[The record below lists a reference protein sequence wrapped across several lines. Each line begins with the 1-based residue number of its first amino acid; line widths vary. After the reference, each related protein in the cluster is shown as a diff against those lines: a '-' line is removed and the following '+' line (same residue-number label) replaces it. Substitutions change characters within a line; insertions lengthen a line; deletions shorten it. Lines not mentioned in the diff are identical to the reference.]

1 MSDAELCTLIDR
13 ESKASIGVEDFY
25 ARDRERA
32 LSFYMGEA
40 KGDLAPP
47 DVDGRSRVVSKTL
60 MDTVEW
66 AMPCLMRMF
75 AQDDVIRFEPD
86 HPDDDQHVEDAS
98 DYIAHLFY
106 RKNNG
111 FTTLH
116 DAIKSALLFRMGVVK
131 VYCDHRWEH
140 QQEQYRGLSQM
151 EVQALQQD
159 GGIEVLSV
167 EQDGE
172 LPPELLM
179 QGMPPEMAQ
188 TFTVTARRSQ
198 QHKEFKCEGVPPEE
212 IRIARDCRSI
222 EDVRYIAHVV
232 QRTKSDLL
240 SEGWPKEEIDRLNSD
255 STSEGGAER
264 YDRHKYDGGGVPASL
279 DEGDESQEK
288 LTVTEAYVRVDFD
301 GDGIAEYRRILKA
314 GDYIHE
320 NEVTDDHPFALF
332 TPILMPYKVIGLSFY
347 DLVEDLQRIFTA
359 LDRQLLDNAYL
370 ANNPRTA
377 VEEGQVNLDDLLN
390 PVLNGI
396 VRRKAG
402 SNPNALVPLTIPFVG
417 NQILEVRQH
426 FGQVHDTRSGVT
438 EMNSALNSE
447 SLAKGNIGSEG
458 VASLITQGQQRLE
471 LVARV
476 LAEGG
481 VKRMWLLLLKL
492 VTQYQDRPA
501 QMKINGRWLQIDPRA
516 WKNRYDMT
524 LSVGVGTAGRM
535 QKLQGLQMIGAAQE
549 KLFQVGAVSP
559 ENAYNLGCDV
569 AKASGERQTDR
580 YFTKPDPNNPPN
592 QGPPEAVQVEQVRQQ
607 GAQQLA
613 QVKAQTDAHAREVD
627 AQVQVQIEQARQEA
641 QAQQAQHLNEL
652 EAEREHLKLQNEMA
666 LEQFKVE
673 KQMELELAR
682 AHIQQQTAIEVAR
695 INAEAKIASA
705 KTVGAKDA
713 STADSDVAYQEG
725 RE

>member
-1 MSDAELCTLIDR
+1 MSDADLCTLIDR
-13 ESKASIGVEDFY
+13 ESRNSIGVEDYF
-25 ARDRERA
+25 AKDRERA

-40 KGDLAPP
+40 KGELSPP
-47 DVDGRSRVVSKTL
+47 DADGRSKVVSKTL

-75 AQDDVIRFEPD
+75 SQDDVIRFEPD

-140 QQEQYRGLSQM
+140 KQETYRGLSQM

-159 GGIEVLSV
+159 QQIEVVSV
-167 EQDGE
+167 EPDGQ
-172 LPPELLM
+172 LPPDQLM
-179 QGMPPEMAQ
+179 PGMPPEMAQ
-188 TFTVTARRSQ
+188 TYTVVAKRSE
-198 QHKEFKCEGVPPEE
+198 QHKDFKCEGVPPEE
-212 IRIARDCRSI
+212 IRIARDCRSV

-240 SEGWPKEEIDRLNSD
+240 SEGWPKEEVDKLNTD
-255 STSEGGAER
+255 NTSEGDTER
-264 YDRHKYDGGGVPASL
+264 YDRHKYDGAGMLDSD

-288 LTVTEAYVRVDFD
+288 LTVTEAYIRVDYD

-314 GDYIHE
+314 GAYIHE

-370 ANNPRTA
+370 ANSPRMGVIET
-377 VEEGQVNLDDLLN
+377 QVNLDDLLN
-390 PVLNGI
+390 PRIGGI
-396 VRRKAG
+396 VRMK
-402 SNPNALVPLTIPFVG
+402 SENALLPIQTPFVG

-447 SLAKGNIGSEG
+447 SLAKSNIGSEG
-458 VASLITQGQQRLE
+458 AQALIAQGQQRLE

-481 VKRMWLLLLKL
+481 VKRLWLLLLKL
-492 VTQYQDRPA
+492 VTQYQDRQA
-501 QMKINGRWLQIDPRA
+501 QMKINGRWMQVDPRA

-524 LSVGVGTAGRM
+524 LSVGVGTAGRA
-535 QKLQGLQMIGAAQE
+535 QKLQGLQMIGMAQE
-549 KLFQVGAVSP
+549 KAYPIGAVNP
-559 ENAYNLGCDV
+559 ENAYNLCVDI

-592 QGPPEAVQVEQVRQQ
+592 QGPPESVQVEQLRQQ
-607 GAQQLA
+607 GAMQLA
-613 QVKAQTDAHAREVD
+613 QAKSQDDAHAREVD
-627 AQVQVQIEQARQEA
+627 AQVTVQVEQARQEA
-641 QAQQAQHLNEL
+641 QAAQAQHLNEL
-652 EAEREHLKLQNEMA
+652 EAQREHLKLQNEMA

-673 KQMELELAR
+673 KQTELELAR

-705 KTVGAKDA
+705 KTMGAKDA
-713 STADSDVAYQEG
+713 STADASEAYQEAH
-725 RE
+725 E

>member
-1 MSDAELCTLIDR
+1 MTDAELCTLIDR

-25 ARDRERA
+25 ARDREKA

-40 KGDLAPP
+40 KGELAPP
-47 DVDGRSRVVSKTL
+47 DIDGRSRVVSKTL

-140 QQEQYRGLSQM
+140 RQEEYRGLSQM

-159 GGIEVLSV
+159 GAIEVLSV

-179 QGMPPEMAQ
+179 EGMPPEMAQ
-188 TFTVTARRSQ
+188 TFTVIARRSQ

-240 SEGWPKEEIDRLNSD
+240 SEGWPKEEIDLLNSD
-255 STSEGGAER
+255 STSEGDAER
-264 YDRHKYDGGGVPASL
+264 YDRHKYDGGGVPAPL

-377 VEEGQVNLDDLLN
+377 VVEGQVNLDDLLN
-390 PVLNGI
+390 PRPGGL
-396 VRRKAG
+396 VRMKALD
-402 SNPNALVPLTIPFVG
+402 ATRVEMTPFVG

-458 VASLITQGQQRLE
+458 VQALMTQGQQRLE

-481 VKRMWLLLLKL
+481 VKRVWLLLLKL

-535 QKLQGLQMIGAAQE
+535 QKLQGLQLIGAAQE
-549 KLFQVGAVSP
+549 KLFEVGAVSP

-613 QVKAQTDAHAREVD
+613 QVKAQDDAHARQVQ
-627 AQVQVQIEQARQEA
+627 AQVDVEVERAK
-641 QAQQAQHLNEL
+641 QQAQAAQNAHQNEL
-652 EAEREHLKLQNEMA
+652 EAERERLRLQNEMA

-673 KQMELELAR
+673 KQMELEVAK
-682 AHIQQQTAIEVAR
+682 AHIQRQTAIEVAR

-705 KTVGAKDA
+705 KTMGAKDN
-713 STADSDVAYQEG
+713 STADADVQYQETH
-725 RE
+725 EQ

>member
-1 MSDAELCTLIDR
+1 MTDAELCTLIDR

-25 ARDRERA
+25 ARDREKA
-32 LSFYMGEA
+32 LAFYMGEA
-40 KGDLAPP
+40 KGELAPP
-47 DVDGRSRVVSKTL
+47 DIDGRSRVVSKTL

-140 QQEQYRGLSQM
+140 RQEEYRGLSQV

-159 GGIEVLSV
+159 GAIEVLSV

-179 QGMPPEMAQ
+179 PGMPPEMAQ
-188 TFTVTARRSQ
+188 TFTVIARRSQ

-255 STSEGGAER
+255 STSEGDNER
-264 YDRHKYDGGGVPASL
+264 YDRHKYDGGGVPAPL
-279 DEGDESQEK
+279 DEGDDSQEK

-377 VEEGQVNLDDLLN
+377 VVDGQVNLDDLLN
-390 PVLNGI
+390 PRPGGL
-396 VRRKAG
+396 VRMKSLESTRVEA
-402 SNPNALVPLTIPFVG
+402 TPFVG
-417 NQILEVRQH
+417 NQILAVRQH

-458 VASLITQGQQRLE
+458 VANLITQGQQRLE

-481 VKRMWLLLLKL
+481 VKRMWLLLLRN

-501 QMKINGRWLQIDPRA
+501 QLKINGRWLQIDPRA

-535 QKLQGLQMIGAAQE
+535 QKLQGLQLIGAAQE
-549 KLFQVGAVSP
+549 KLFEVGAVSP

-607 GAQQLA
+607 GAMQLA
-613 QVKAQTDAHAREVD
+613 QVKAQDDAHARQVQ
-627 AQVQVQIEQARQEA
+627 AQVDIEVEQAK
-641 QAQQAQHLNEL
+641 QQAQAAQNAHQNEL
-652 EAEREHLKLQNEMA
+652 EAERERLKLQNEMA

-673 KQMELELAR
+673 KQMELEVAK

-705 KTVGAKDA
+705 KTMGAKDS
-713 STADSDVAYQEG
+713 STADASEQYQETH
-725 RE
+725 EQ

>member
-1 MSDAELCTLIDR
+1 MTDAELCTLIDS
-13 ESKASIGVEDFY
+13 ESKASIGVEDYFS
-25 ARDRERA
+25 RDREKA

-40 KGDLAPP
+40 KGDLSPP
-47 DVDGRSRVVSKTL
+47 DTEGRSQVVSKTL

-75 AQDDVIRFEPD
+75 SQDDVIRFVPD

-98 DYIAHLFY
+98 DYIAHIFY

-140 QQEQYRGLSQM
+140 KQETYRGLSMM

-159 GGIEVLSV
+159 QEIEVVSV
-167 EQDGE
+167 EPDGE
-172 LPPELLM
+172 LSQDLLM

-188 TFTVTARRSQ
+188 TFTVKAKRSQ
-198 QHKEFKCEGVPPEE
+198 QHKDFKCEGVPPEE
-212 IRIARDCRSI
+212 IRIARDCRTI

-240 SEGWPKEEIDRLNSD
+240 SEGWPQEEVDRLNNENS
-255 STSEGGAER
+255 SEGDAER
-264 YDRHKYDGGGVPASL
+264 FDRQKYDGAFTNAV
-279 DEGDESQEK
+279 DEGDESQHK
-288 LTVTEAYVRVDFD
+288 ITVTEAYVRVDFD

-314 GDYIHE
+314 GQYIHE

-370 ANNPRTA
+370 ANAPRMG
-377 VEEGQVNLDDLLN
+377 VREGQVNLDDLLS
-390 PVLNGI
+390 PRPGGLIRIKPG
-396 VRRKAG
+396 A
-402 SNPNALVPLTIPFVG
+402 PPDALVPISIPFVG

-458 VASLITQGQQRLE
+458 VSSLITQGQQRLE

-501 QMKINGRWLQIDPRA
+501 QMKIDGKWLQVDPRA
-516 WKNRYDMT
+516 WRNKYDMT
-524 LSVGVGTAGRM
+524 LSVGVGTSGRQ
-535 QKLQGLQMIGAAQE
+535 QKLQGLQLIGMAQE
-549 KLFQVGAVSP
+549 KLFQVGAVTP

-580 YFTKPDPNNPPN
+580 YFSKPNPNPGP
-592 QGPPEAVQVEQVRQQ
+592 QPPPEAVQVEQLRQQ
-607 GAQQLA
+607 GAMQLA
-613 QVKAQTDAHAREVD
+613 QAKSQDAAHAREID
-627 AQVQVQIEQARQEA
+627 AQVTVQVEQAKQEY
-641 QAQQAQHLNEL
+641 QAQQTAHLNEL
-652 EAEREHLKLQNEMA
+652 EAQRDHLKLQNDMA
-666 LEQFKVE
+666 LEQFKTE
-673 KQMELELAR
+673 KHMELEIAK
-682 AHIQQQTAIEVAR
+682 AHIAQQTAIEVAR
-695 INAEAKIASA
+695 INAEAKILSA
-705 KTVGAKDA
+705 KTLGAKDA
-713 STADSDVAYQEG
+713 STADSDAAYQEAN
-725 RE
+725 E